1 MTFTVPAP
9 RTPREDAPPPESEG
23 AWARWY
29 ETELGWATT
38 SGPSAPEVTGD
49 GQEAVSCRNAPP
61 CLVTPG
67 DHGRQA
73 PRVWLRTGV
82 RFDVLHVPAAA
93 GAAVLDQMQLNGPVA
108 LSGPT
113 RDRMQLLVAAGSA
126 EELPGLLDW
135 LEWGGITL
143 DLTAVGAG
151 GRLSAPPPPGRT
163 GSREAAVW
171 LRPPVPGCE
180 VEPTLPTLHPL
191 GRGAG
196 TGRGGGPDLVRLLDA
211 VASECHRIRLLG
223 TNMRTAAGTSAHEY
237 AACEYLAD

>member
-1 MTFTVPAP
+1 MTFTVPGP
-9 RTPREDAPPPESEG
+9 RSSSEAVASPPEREV

-38 SGPSAPEVTGD
+38 VDPSDPQVTGD
-49 GQEAVSCRNAPP
+49 PNASHCHVSHC
-61 CLVTPG
+61 
-67 DHGRQA
+67 HGGHRSS
-73 PRVWLRTGV
+73 PVWLRTGV
-82 RFDVLHVPAAA
+82 RFDVLQFPAAA

-113 RDRMQLLVAAGSA
+113 GDRMQLLVAAGSA

-180 VEPTLPTLHPL
+180 VEPTLPALNPL

-223 TNMRTAAGTSAHEY
+223 TNMRTAAGTSAYEY